1 MRILRRD
8 NVREGFDSVRGLVL
22 ERVLFNMPI
31 KLLQRINDVI
41 PDLGVIRSVR
51 YRGAKT
57 VTLQPRSRRAG
68 RERKNALTRSGYQD
82 LRKMRVRV
90 VRIKVLQSVASID
103 QRRNLVLGQFPE

>member
-8 NVREGFDSVRGLVL
+8 NVGEGFDSIRGLVR

-31 KLLQRINDVI
+31 KLLQRINDII
-41 PDLGVIRSVR
+41 PDLSVIRSVR

-57 VTLQPRSRRAG
+57 VTLQPRSRRAE
-68 RERKNALTRSGYQD
+68 REKKNALTRSGYQD

-90 VRIKVLQSVASID
+90 VRIKVL
-103 QRRNLVLGQFPE
+103 